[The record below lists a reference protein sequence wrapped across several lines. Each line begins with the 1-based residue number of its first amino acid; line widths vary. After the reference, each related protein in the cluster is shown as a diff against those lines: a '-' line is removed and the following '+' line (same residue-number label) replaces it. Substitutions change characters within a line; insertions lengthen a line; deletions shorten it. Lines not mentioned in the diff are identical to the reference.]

1 MTQQGIV
8 VSTTFEI
15 AGHRVV
21 RDLGIV
27 RGITVRTRGLGGKI
41 AAGLR
46 GLVGGKVEAYVS
58 MCEVA
63 RAEAMEL
70 MLTHAHERGAN
81 AVIGM
86 RYDANEVDHGM
97 TEVLAY
103 GTAVRVEPISQE

>member
-1 MTQQGIV
+1 MAQQGIV
-8 VSTTFEI
+8 VTTTFQVD
-15 AGHRVV
+15 GHRVV
-21 RDLGIV
+21 RQLGVV

-41 AAGLR
+41 SAGLR

-86 RYDANEVDHGM
+86 RYDANEVDMGM

-103 GTAVRVEPISQE
+103 GTAVVIEPISQE